1 MDMFDDDLMQVL
13 GERYDDGQGA
23 AKEEPKQ
30 KTAIERKEHKFEK
43 PRNEVPVAE
52 FTPVAKSEPSL
63 RDRLIGSIKW
73 AATFGGLNMLIW
85 YWETAGLMDT
95 SIAVPCMWV
104 CCFLAGFGVGKN
116 ALVGRG

>member
-1 MDMFDDDLMQVL
+1 MDMFDEDLMQVL
-13 GERYDDGQGA
+13 GDRYDDGQGA
-23 AKEEPKQ
+23 IKEEPKQ
-30 KTAIERKEHKFEK
+30 MPKMERKFEK
-43 PRNEVPVAE
+43 PRNDVPVAE
-52 FTPVAKSEPSL
+52 YAPVANKTPSL
-63 RDRLIGSIKW
+63 RDRLLGCIKW